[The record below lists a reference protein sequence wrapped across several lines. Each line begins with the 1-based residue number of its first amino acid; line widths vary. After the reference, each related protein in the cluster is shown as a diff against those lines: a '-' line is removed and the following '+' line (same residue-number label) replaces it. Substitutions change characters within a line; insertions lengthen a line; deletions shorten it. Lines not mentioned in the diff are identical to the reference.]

1 MLAASASSS
10 VVTVDTLGMSTTLT
24 FAVCYAETDGA
35 ATDSTWADSG
45 IRLTV
50 SKVTSVEYGEAH
62 SSLPVRTWRSTNIM
76 AATSRLPQVAGAQIT
91 YVGDLANAQW
101 LSVVDASQ
109 NSNNPC
115 VAGASA
121 ASAAGTGYSGAQKAG
136 TGTKL
141 VTIPQSTLLDD
152 SNTYTVCYAS
162 GDGSNTDTTTKLYF
176 PASIDS
182 QSLAPTSGADI
193 SGCKS

>member
-1 MLAASASSS
+1 M
-10 VVTVDTLGMSTTLT
+10 
-24 FAVCYAETDGA
+24 
-35 ATDSTWADSG
+35 
-45 IRLTV
+45 
-50 SKVTSVEYGEAH
+50 
-62 SSLPVRTWRSTNIM
+62 
-76 AATSRLPQVAGAQIT
+76 AGAQIT

-121 ASAAGTGYSGAQKAG
+121 ASAAGTGYSGAQRAG

-152 SNTYTVCYAS
+152 SNTYTVCYAAY
-162 GDGSNTDTTTKLYF
+162 GDGSSTDTTWR
-176 PASIDS
+176 DS
-182 QSLAPTSGADI
+182 YVRFKISKMESLSAHSVTHKTDGQIAHLT
-193 SGCKS
+193 G